1 MCVSPIFGFPL
12 RQIQKHW
19 WIKATVQ
26 EALQAKGRI
35 YARRWRVSSVLSR
48 DLSGYFF
55 LPLEIRQ
62 ASHVT
67 EERMEEKTKFSC
79 IICYTNLNDINPSS
93 PQHWKQCIPGCIAFR
108 YSLFE
113 YTEQLFVQLTLI
125 WLSSN
130 VLLSASARAKLPRE
144 AVESP
149 WRSLKSHL
157 DVVLG
162 VLLWVLWVPLVG
174 SDRPCEAPAN
184 LSHTVTVREILKQNW
199 QFYIPVNEISASL
212 AWSNRTFRKN
222 SSHLN

>member
-1 MCVSPIFGFPL
+1 MTCLFSFIKGFVWIFFPTTRDQAGFACN
-12 RQIQKHW
+12 RGENGRANKIQ
-19 WIKATVQ
+19 
-26 EALQAKGRI
+26 L
-35 YARRWRVSSVLSR
+35 Y
-48 DLSGYFF
+48 
-55 LPLEIRQ
+55 
-62 ASHVT
+62 
-67 EERMEEKTKFSC
+67 
-79 IICYTNLNDINPSS
+79 NLLHKPEWYSNPSS
-93 PQHWKQCIPGCIAFR
+93 SQHWKQCIPRCIAFR